1 MKIFTR
7 SGSHR
12 CICRHRIHGLRRRRL
27 CGGTSGAAKK
37 DVPVVGDP
45 AAPKEAALTYKL
57 GEKDVPLY
65 MYTGELPK
73 DIHAD
78 ISTASICK

>member
-1 MKIFTR
+1 MAAIAAFAGTVFTGCCGGD
-7 SGSHR
+7 SA
-12 CICRHRIHGLRRRRL
+12 
-27 CGGTSGAAKK
+27 GGTSGAAKK